1 MRGHSGGSVTET
13 GASAF
18 TLNENRK
25 SGSSSL
31 PRPPQISPQYQGG
44 TCFAPSPSEHRIY
57 GYTFLLLGL
66 LKVNGTMPNAGAGA
80 QEPRVSLGTPAPL
93 LIHGGL
99 RLKLSQPQVP
109 IQKKG
114 DKISA

>member
-1 MRGHSGGSVTET
+1 MKT
-13 GASAF
+13 GN
-18 TLNENRK
+18 LV
-25 SGSSSL
+25 
-31 PRPPQISPQYQGG
+31 PRPSPAPLRSPLSTKVALVLLPPPQSTGF
-44 TCFAPSPSEHRIY
+44 TDLRIY

-80 QEPRVSLGTPAPL
+80 QEPRVLLGTPAPL